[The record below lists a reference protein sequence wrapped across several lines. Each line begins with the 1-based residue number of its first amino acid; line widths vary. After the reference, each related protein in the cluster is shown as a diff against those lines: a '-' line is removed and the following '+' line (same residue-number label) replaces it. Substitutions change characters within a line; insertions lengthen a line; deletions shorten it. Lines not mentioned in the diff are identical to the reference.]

1 MNTAR
6 DFSVRGEFE
15 TACFLALA
23 AAVLTG
29 SVAQAADLTLL
40 NASYDATRELYKD
53 LNTALARSTSP
64 IMSR

>member
-1 MNTAR
+1 LKLLV
-6 DFSVRGEFE
+6 S
-15 TACFLALA
+15 LALA

-53 LNTALARSTSP
+53 LNTAFGAQYKPDHVTVNTSNGG
-64 IMSR
+64 SGAQ